1 MTGGVLIL
9 SPDFPPARGGVSD
22 HTLHLAKALSTHA
35 AVSVLTSA
43 RLQPVPTTYPVYA
56 RVESWHEPNLLFT
69 LIQQLAP
76 EATLLWQYVP
86 HMYGRGGVNSALPRL
101 MSRLRATGHRQ
112 LLIAHEIAA
121 PLSFWPHRLRYS
133 LAHRQQWRQILKTVD
148 AVGISTEAW
157 LDEWSYRLP
166 EHGSQLF
173 LAPSPSGIPF
183 TPAPADHRAVW
194 RSQHALP
201 PNAVVLAYFGTFGN
215 NRHFDWLFEAWRRA
229 QRPNQPV
236 ALAFIGDIPEYPV
249 PDRLRHL
256 FRPLGYLQP
265 DDASRALQAA
275 DVLALPFTDGVSER
289 RTSFMSGLHH
299 GVATV
304 TTIGHSTGPTLQQ
317 SNFFA
322 AVPATDAPAFLRR
335 ILKLFDDAAGR
346 ASLGSAARHTYHDR
360 YDWPVLARSIWS
372 RVTDVR
378 KLI

>member
-1 MTGGVLIL
+1 MSGDVLIL

-22 HTLHLAKALSTHA
+22 HTLCLAEALSTHV

-43 RLQPVPTTYPVYA
+43 RVQPIPTAYPVHA
-56 RVESWHEPNLLFT
+56 RVKSWLQLNPLLS

-101 MSRLRATGHRQ
+101 MARLKATGRRQ
-112 LLIAHEIAA
+112 LVIAHEIAA
-121 PLSFWPHRLRYS
+121 PLSLWPHRLRYS
-133 LAHRQQWRQILKTVD
+133 VAHRQQWRHILRSAD

-157 LDEWSYRLP
+157 LDKWSHRLP

-183 TPAPADHRAVW
+183 VPATADHRAVW
-194 RSQHALP
+194 RSLRALP
-201 PNAVVLAYFGTFGN
+201 ANAIVLAYFGTLGN
-215 NRHFDWLFEAWRRA
+215 NRHFAWLFEAWRRA
-229 QRPNQPV
+229 QRPGRPV
-236 ALAFIGDIPEYPV
+236 ALAFIGDTPEYPV
-249 PDRLRHL
+249 PDRLRYL
-256 FRPLGYLQP
+256 FRPLGYLEP
-265 DDASRALQAA
+265 ADASRALQAA

-317 SNFFA
+317 GTFFA
-322 AVPATDAPAFLRR
+322 AVPASDAPAFLRKV
-335 ILKLFDDAAGR
+335 LQLFDDPAGR
-346 ASLGSAARHTYHDR
+346 ATLGSAGRQTYYDR
-360 YDWPVLARSIWS
+360 YDWPVLAKSIWS
-372 RVTDVR
+372 RLTAVQS
-378 KLI
+378 